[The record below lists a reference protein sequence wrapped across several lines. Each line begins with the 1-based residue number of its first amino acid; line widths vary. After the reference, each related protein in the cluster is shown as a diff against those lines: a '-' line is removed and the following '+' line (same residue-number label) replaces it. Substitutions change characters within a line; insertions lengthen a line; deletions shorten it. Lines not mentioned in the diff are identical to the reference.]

1 MDRNLKVLYY
11 LQSTTTVQPPTTTN
25 KNNNNN
31 NNNNNNKDKNLID
44 IMGHDTSCVHANYA
58 TPPYLLTRVLTV
70 SFAPLSD
77 DLQFAVRTF

>member
-1 MDRNLKVLYY
+1 MDRNLKVLSY

-25 KNNNNN
+25 KNNNNK
-31 NNNNNNKDKNLID
+31 NNKDKNLID

-58 TPPYLLTRVLTV
+58 RPPYLLTRVLTA

-77 DLQFAVRTF
+77 DLQITVRAF

>member
-1 MDRNLKVLYY
+1 MDRNLKVLSY

-31 NNNNNNKDKNLID
+31 NNKGKNLID

-58 TPPYLLTRVLTV
+58 TPPYLLTRVLTA

-77 DLQFAVRTF
+77 DLQIAVRTF